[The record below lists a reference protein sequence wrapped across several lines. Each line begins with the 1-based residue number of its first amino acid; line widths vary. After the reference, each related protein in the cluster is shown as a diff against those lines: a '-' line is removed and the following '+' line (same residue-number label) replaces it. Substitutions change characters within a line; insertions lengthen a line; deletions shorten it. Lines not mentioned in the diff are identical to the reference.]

1 MEQYINQLEKQT
13 NRPWTVLG
21 EINTMKTLRIS
32 DHAHRE
38 LTRWLGEMMAQ
49 SGKAQTFSDVIDALV
64 SRAIL
69 LPPELLKHVAEF
81 VEANKQLG
89 YTTREEFIREA
100 ITEAPPRLSA
110 CMHVNNV
117 VSENID
123 LKSRINR
130 TEQKLAELEKAIHEI
145 LEQTS

>member
-13 NRPWTVLG
+13 NRQWTVIG

-49 SGKAQTFSDVIDALV
+49 SGKAQTFSDVVDALV
-64 SRAIL
+64 SRAL
-69 LPPELLKHVAEF
+69 LLSPELVTRVEEF
-81 VEANKQLG
+81 LEANKQLG

-100 ITEAPPRLSA
+100 VTERLESI
-110 CMHVNNV
+110 HLF
-117 VSENID
+117 VSEP
-123 LKSRINR
+123 
-130 TEQKLAELEKAIHEI
+130 
-145 LEQTS
+145 